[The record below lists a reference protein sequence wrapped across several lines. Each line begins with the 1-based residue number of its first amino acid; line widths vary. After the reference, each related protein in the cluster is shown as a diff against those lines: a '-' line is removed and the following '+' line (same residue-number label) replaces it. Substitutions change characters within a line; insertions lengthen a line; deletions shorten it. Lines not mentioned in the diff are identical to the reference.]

1 VIPVV
6 IPAKPLDRALSR
18 LSGVLSPTQR
28 MAVQVA
34 MLTDVIG
41 AAARF
46 SDQVAVVSSDEQ
58 VHAIALDCGAVPVEE
73 PRPAIGIDA
82 AVAAGTARFE
92 ADEVLVVMGDLP
104 MTMSEDLAA
113 LVAATGGHQAV
124 GCAASADGTGTNAL
138 VLRPPAVISTRFGP
152 NSLRLHL
159 DEARRVDASTTVLT
173 LPGLE
178 RDIDTPQDLDAL
190 LRSGHDCAT
199 ARVCR
204 RLGVD
209 DALVGA
215 TSTR

>member
-1 VIPVV
+1 MIPVV

-41 AAARF
+41 SAVRF
-46 SDQVAVVSSDEQ
+46 SDQVAVVSADEQ
-58 VHAIALDCGAVPVEE
+58 VHAIAMECGAVPVGE
-73 PRPAIGIDA
+73 PRPATGIDA
-82 AVAAGTARFE
+82 AVAAGTARFD
-92 ADEVLVVMGDLP
+92 ANEVLVVMGDLP

-113 LVAATGGHQAV
+113 LVTATGDHHAI

-138 VLRPPAVISTRFGP
+138 VLRPAAVIATHFGP
-152 NSLRLHL
+152 NSLRMHL
-159 DEARRVDASTTVLT
+159 DEARRVNAETTVLT
-173 LPGLE
+173 LQGLE
-178 RDIDTPQDLDAL
+178 RDIDTPNDLDAL

-199 ARVCR
+199 TRVCR